1 VSGRGPTTYY
11 RLVADRELGLL
22 SVVAPVHNEQDS
34 LLEFHRRVT
43 SALEGLEF
51 ELILVNDGSTD
62 DSAELLER
70 LLAADP
76 RVKVLHLTRSFGHQ
90 PALTAGLDHAA
101 GDAVVMLDADL
112 QDPPEVILEML
123 EKWRSGVDVVYTVRI
138 DRDGESFFKLETASL
153 FYRLFDRLSSVP
165 LRHNSGDFRLLDR
178 AALDALLSMRETSRF
193 LRGMT
198 AWIGYT
204 QASVS
209 YHREAR
215 FAGKTKF
222 TPQRMLRFS
231 IDALSSFSNRPLQ
244 LATLLGFGISSIA
257 FLAIPVVIILKITG
271 NYLYGFSTVEITMLL
286 LGGIQLITIGVIGEY
301 VGRIFDEVKGRPLYL
316 VQQQPNRSGDP
327 VSDGEQ
333 HGEDAE

>member
-1 VSGRGPTTYY
+1 
-11 RLVADRELGLL
+11 VADRELGLL
-22 SVVAPVHNEQDS
+22 SVVAPVHNEQGS

-51 ELILVNDGSTD
+51 ELLLVNDGSTD
-62 DSAELLER
+62 DSAEVLER
-70 LLAADP
+70 LAVDDP
-76 RVKVLHLTRSFGHQ
+76 RVKILHLTRNFGHQ

-123 EKWRSGVDVVYTVRI
+123 EKWRSGVDVVYAVRT
-138 DRDGESFFKLETASL
+138 DRDGESFFKLKTASL
-153 FYRLFDRLSSVP
+153 FYTLFDRLSSVP

-178 AALDALLSMRETSRF
+178 GALDALLSMRETSRF

-198 AWIGYT
+198 IWIGYT
-204 QASVS
+204 QASVA
-209 YHREAR
+209 YRRQAR
-215 FAGKTKF
+215 FAGETKF

-244 LATLLGFGISSIA
+244 LATLFGFVISSIA

-286 LGGIQLITIGVIGEY
+286 LGGIQLLTIGVIGEY
-301 VGRIFDEVKGRPLYL
+301 IGRIFDEVKGRPLYL
-316 VQQQPNRSGDP
+316 VQQRPKRSGDP
-327 VSDGEQ
+327 VSDGEE
-333 HGEDAE
+333 HGEDAK

>member
-1 VSGRGPTTYY
+1 M
-11 RLVADRELGLL
+11 ADRELGLL

-43 SALEGLEF
+43 SALDGLEY
-51 ELILVNDGSTD
+51 ELVLVNDGSTD
-62 DSAELLER
+62 DSAEVLET
-70 LLAADP
+70 LAASDP
-76 RVKVLHLTRSFGHQ
+76 RVKVLHLTRNFGHQ

-123 EKWRSGVDVVYTVRI
+123 EKWRSGVDVVYAVRT
-138 DRDGESFFKLETASL
+138 DRDGESFFKLKTASL

-178 AALDALLSMRETSRF
+178 GALDALLSMRETSRF

-198 AWIGYT
+198 IWIGYT
-204 QASVS
+204 QASVA

-215 FAGKTKF
+215 FAGQTKF

-244 LATLLGFGISSIA
+244 LATLFGFGISSIA

-301 VGRIFDEVKGRPLYL
+301 IGRIFDEVKGRPLYL
-316 VQQQPNRSGDP
+316 VQQRPKRSGDP
-327 VSDGEQ
+327 VSDGEE
-333 HGEDAE
+333 HREDAE